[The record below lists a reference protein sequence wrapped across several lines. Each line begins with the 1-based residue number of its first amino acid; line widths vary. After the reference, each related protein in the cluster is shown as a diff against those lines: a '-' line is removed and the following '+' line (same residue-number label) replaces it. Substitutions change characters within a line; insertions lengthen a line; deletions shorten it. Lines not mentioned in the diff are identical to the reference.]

1 MDNNYLLDKY
11 EQIYD
16 MARHG
21 IPEHVKRLKITSTV
35 HHDYV
40 SPLRI
45 NVEMMNGKRFF
56 VVTSGHDKL
65 GDIVNNIVR
74 LANGSVN

>member
-1 MDNNYLLDKY
+1 MENDYVLGKS
-11 EQIYD
+11 EQIYG

-21 IPEHVKRLKITSTV
+21 IPEHVKRLKITSTI

-40 SPLRI
+40 TPLRI
-45 NVEMMNGKRFF
+45 NVEMHNGKKFT
-56 VVTSGHDKL
+56 VNTSGHDKI

-74 LANGSVN
+74 LANERVD

>member
-1 MDNNYLLDKY
+1 MDNIYLLDRY

-21 IPEHVKRLKITSTV
+21 IPEHVKSLKVTSTL

-40 SPLRI
+40 TPMRI
-45 NVEMMNGKRFF
+45 NVEMHNGKKFT
-56 VVTSGHDKL
+56 VNTSGHDKL
-65 GDIVNNIVR
+65 GDIVNSIVR
-74 LANGSVN
+74 LANERVD